1 MALDFKTYAMVTAVI
16 GAVIAVQ
23 IVAGQ
28 GSLAVILALSLL
40 NAFIAALYSMGL
52 KYEPAQA
59 VLYIWFVPLFITS
72 AYVLGM
78 VLS

>member
-1 MALDFKTYAMVTAVI
+1 MAMDFKTYTIVTVVI
-16 GAVIAVQ
+16 GVIIAVQ

-28 GSLAVILALSLL
+28 GSLGVILTLSLI
-40 NAFIAALYSMGL
+40 NAFIAALFSMGL
-52 KYEPAQA
+52 KYEPGLA
-59 VLYIWFVPLFITS
+59 VAYIWFVPLFITS